1 MRLHRELRESLVEET
16 GIDVDFRVRCS
27 LALAFS
33 EADVQPLQAALPW
46 QQRQPGYGARWLDAS
61 EARRVEPR
69 VSDETLGATLIE
81 DTAGVEPYRLVL
93 ALTRAAEGLGVR
105 VRHGRAISLLR
116 DGGRVTGVVLER
128 DVVACSTVVLAL
140 GPWSAEVSDGIGV
153 PIDVRP
159 LKGQILRLQAPGP
172 PVDCS
177 VGWGHNYATTKT
189 DGLLWAGTTEEEAG
203 FDEDSTAAAR
213 DEIGAALVKMLP
225 AMADAQIAHQTACLR
240 PVASDGLLVLGRV
253 PGLEHVYMATGG
265 ARKGILYGPAM
276 GRSIA
281 DLILGRDTRVTRGL
295 RARAVRP
302 RSGIPRH
309 ARRAPRSRMMPRPTP
324 RRRRPRCG
332 WAPGD
337 PSSADQRAQQGRD
350 HGGDLVISGVEV
362 GDETRAPRRAS
373 ATCTRRRDPLSHGH
387 VADQAAATSRWPR
400 GAVPI
405 RAEGAPA
412 GGREGTA
419 PARPLD

>member
-1 MRLHRELRESLVEET
+1 MTENSPDVVIVGGGIAGLTTAYYLAKARVPSVVVERDAIGSHASGFAYGGLSPLSGFGIPGPLAEIAQDGMRLHRELRESVGEET

-33 EADVQPLQAALPW
+33 EADVQRLQAALPW
-46 QQRQPGYGARWLDAS
+46 QKRQPAYAARWLDAS

-81 DTAGVEPYRLVL
+81 GTAGVEPYRLVL

-140 GPWSAEVSDGIGV
+140 GPWSAEVSDWIGV

-172 PVDCS
+172 PVECS

-253 PGLEHVYMATGG
+253 PGLEHVYVATGG

-281 DLILGRDTRVTRGL
+281 DLILGRDPRVAL
-295 RARAVRP
+295 EAF
-302 RSGIPRH
+302 
-309 ARRAPRSRMMPRPTP
+309 
-324 RRRRPRCG
+324 
-332 WAPGD
+332 APGRFVRD
-337 PSSADQRAQQGRD
+337 RAF
-350 HGGDLVISGVEV
+350 L
-362 GDETRAPRRAS
+362 
-373 ATCTRRRDPLSHGH
+373 ATHAG
-387 VADQAAATSRWPR
+387 PR
-400 GAVPI
+400 G
-405 RAEGAPA
+405 RG
-412 GGREGTA
+412 
-419 PARPLD
+419 